1 MDRHVFST
9 AGNSQLKTKKHAKDL
24 SMCTHHSTPSFWLRA
39 CQLSL
44 ADSTLKCDKWVA
56 EKWWAGRLAHLTKHP
71 SFEGAFMNKSYQQ
84 LTEDERIDIY
94 AMRQEG
100 KTVPQMANALEREK
114 ESAMGRRFEETNMS
128 NSESG
133 DHWLLD
139 PNGDLHLRDDEGSI
153 SEHLSK
159 MKW

>member
-1 MDRHVFST
+1 
-9 AGNSQLKTKKHAKDL
+9 
-24 SMCTHHSTPSFWLRA
+24 
-39 CQLSL
+39 
-44 ADSTLKCDKWVA
+44 
-56 EKWWAGRLAHLTKHP
+56 
-71 SFEGAFMNKSYQQ
+71 
-84 LTEDERIDIY
+84 
-94 AMRQEG
+94 MRQEG

-139 PNGDLHLRDDEGSI
+139 PNGDLHLRDNEGSI

-159 MKW
+159 MK